1 MASLRAA
8 AGLWAVAGFSLL
20 LIAAIERLLPHALD
34 ALSMPLGLH
43 HLALLAANLLF
54 MLYSEGYRGFQRSF
68 SPRFAARVADLRR
81 NGDLLRGVLAPF
93 YCMGYFG
100 AGRRQTIVTWS
111 LTTLIVLLVITFR
124 LIPQPWRGVLDA
136 GVVAGLIYGLLA
148 TWYWTALLW
157 NTREEPVAS

>member
-1 MASLRAA
+1 MARLRTA

-20 LIAAIERLLPHALD
+20 LLAAIERLLPHALA
-34 ALSMPLGLH
+34 ALTMPLGPQ
-43 HLALLAANLLF
+43 HLMLLAANLLF

-81 NGDLLRGVLAPF
+81 SGDLVQSVLAPF
-93 YCMGYFG
+93 YCMGFFG
-100 AGRRQTIVTWS
+100 SGRRRAIVTWS
-111 LTTLIVLLVITFR
+111 LTAAIILLVLAFR

-136 GVVAGLIYGLLA
+136 GVVAGLIYGLIA

-157 NTREEPVAS
+157 NAREEPLVS